1 MKKISSKKGKDGYY
15 HFYVGKKDIT
25 EKWMWFHS
33 GLTLQEESDCERLFF
48 KKYPTLTQP
57 LKKG

>member
-1 MKKISSKKGKDGYY
+1 MNTYRKRITSKKGEDGYY

-33 GLTLQEESDCERLFF
+33 ELSLQDESRCEELFF
-48 KKYPTLTQP
+48 KKYP
-57 LKKG
+57 KI